1 MMKCKFPGNFNSQT
15 MVASYTCRIN
25 IIFRYNDEELNGS
38 GNFSTD
44 ERMDTDPI
52 TDWIKLYWTEG
63 CLVIAMA
70 VIIIIVTLIITIAA
84 WLLHKKWKIRD
95 KETTPPSYWCK

>member
-1 MMKCKFPGNFNSQT
+1 MMKCKFPGNFSSQT
-15 MVASYTCRIN
+15 MVAILAVL
-25 IIFRYNDEELNGS
+25 ILFDEELNGS

-52 TDWIKLYWTEG
+52 TDWIKLYWIEG

-70 VIIIIVTLIITIAA
+70 VIIIIVILIITIAA
-84 WLLHKKWKIRD
+84 WLLHKKWTFKD